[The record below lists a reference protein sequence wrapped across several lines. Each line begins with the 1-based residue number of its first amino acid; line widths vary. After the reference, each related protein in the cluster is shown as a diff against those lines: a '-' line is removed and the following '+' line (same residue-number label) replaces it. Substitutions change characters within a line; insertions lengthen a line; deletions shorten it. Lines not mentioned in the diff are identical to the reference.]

1 MDVTK
6 VLAICLIATALAVLL
21 KQQRA
26 EFALLIS
33 LAAGVIVLIYIISGV
48 YSPLLSL
55 KQRLDE
61 TGADYS
67 FFAVALKALGIGYIT
82 SFIADSCRDCGES
95 SLASKAELAGK
106 FGIFILSVPL
116 ILDILETALLFL

>member
-6 VLAICLIATALAVLL
+6 VLAICLIAAALAVLL

-26 EFALLIS
+26 EYALLIS
-33 LAAGVIVLIYIISGV
+33 LAAGLIVLIYIISGV

-67 FFAVALKALGIGYIT
+67 FFTVALKALGIGYIT